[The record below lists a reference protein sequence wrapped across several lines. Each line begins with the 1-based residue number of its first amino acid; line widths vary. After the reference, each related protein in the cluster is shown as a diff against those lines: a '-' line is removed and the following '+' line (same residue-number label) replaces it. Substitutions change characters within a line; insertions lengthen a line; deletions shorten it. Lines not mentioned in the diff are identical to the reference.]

1 MTSQLCSVSVRSRA
15 GATEFE
21 STVMN
26 LPVICMYCYMS
37 FLLYVLLYEL
47 PFICIAI

>member
-21 STVMN
+21 STVMK
-26 LPVICMYCYMS
+26 LS
-37 FLLYVLLYEL
+37 LYVLLHEL
-47 PFICIAI
+47 LFICMAM